1 MINKS
6 SFCIHKAAAAT
17 SEALFRKV
25 RVGCG
30 LSILNNALH
39 LESSASAHTQQPVTF
54 FMLHTETANAA
65 IISACPDNSQK
76 MFATLEN
83 SRSPQQDREKKGIR
97 LGRFRLIS
105 PKFAETG
112 GLGRLDPGLLEEEIS
127 PRSVRSAPWKGR
139 GRRGGGGWRGL
150 GDGGEGGGGW
160 GCLLCALTPRQA
172 LPRRSRVSGY
182 TTQIG
187 EHFKPVRTLGF
198 LGACA
203 SDQQNQGMQANGL
216 TCLNYVTNPSQHALP
231 DQKKKHPF
239 LN

>member
-6 SFCIHKAAAAT
+6 SFCIHKAAAAAT

-39 LESSASAHTQQPVTF
+39 LESSASAHTQQLVTF

-112 GLGRLDPGLLEEEIS
+112 GLGRLDPGLLEEEIN
-127 PRSVRSAPWKGR
+127 PRSTRSAPWKGR
-139 GRRGGGGWRGL
+139 ARRGGGGWRGL
-150 GDGGEGGGGW
+150 GGGGG
-160 GCLLCALTPRQA
+160 GAACSVLSPLDRLCQGSLALA
-172 LPRRSRVSGY
+172 V
-182 TTQIG
+182 
-187 EHFKPVRTLGF
+187 TLHR
-198 LGACA
+198 LG
-203 SDQQNQGMQANGL
+203 SISNQYAHL
-216 TCLNYVTNPSQHALP
+216 
-231 DQKKKHPF
+231 DF
-239 LN
+239 